1 MYVIRRRLILS
12 YPIQLVIPKFVPNFK
27 ILAVAI
33 SEKFVTEVKLERK
46 KKNGRIKRMISR
58 RRLILSYMMQL
69 VILKISNYISKKI
82 CKNFNKVIL
91 PQLFQS

>member
-12 YPIQLVIPKFVPNFK
+12 YPVQLVIPKFVPNFK

-46 KKNGRIKRMISR
+46 KKWM
-58 RRLILSYMMQL
+58 
-69 VILKISNYISKKI
+69 
-82 CKNFNKVIL
+82 NKENDKQEEANTL
-91 PQLFQS
+91 T